1 MSTASTHEYAFQ
13 VVIDCADPHRLARFW
28 SEAIDYEIE
37 DNHDQILGLIE
48 QGLVTRDETTEI
60 DGRLFFIIAAALTD
74 PAGKRPRL
82 LFQIV
87 PEAKTVKNRVHLDL
101 RVPADQH
108 EAEVERL
115 KGLGATWLWNGQQ
128 GPHTW
133 VTMADPEGNEFC
145 VS

>member
-1 MSTASTHEYAFQ
+1 MSTARTHEYAFQ

-60 DGRLFFIIAAALTD
+60 DGRLFFTIAAALND

-108 EAEVERL
+108 GAEVERL